1 MDKIKNIKDARKF
14 AKKVLDK
21 TYKSSD
27 IHTITHAVGTN
38 VWTVHASS
46 NEFEI
51 ILSLNSE
58 TGKLFV
64 DPEVR
69 RVIKVNITESPI
81 PVTDSIN
88 TIVYRERKITKW
100 RYLFTTIGLTVV
112 GSVISAFFD
121 KGVGITISL
130 IFGGLS
136 IWFGRDAFIIT
147 KETERA

>member
-1 MDKIKNIKDARKF
+1 MDKIKNVKDARKY
-14 AKKVLDK
+14 AKKILDK
-21 TYKSSD
+21 TYKSCD

-38 VWTVHASS
+38 AWTVQASS

-51 ILSLNSE
+51 TLSLNSE

-69 RVIKVNITESPI
+69 RVFKAKITEPPI
-81 PVTDSIN
+81 YVTDSIKR
-88 TIVYRERKITKW
+88 TVYRERKITKW

-121 KGVGITISL
+121 KSVGITISL

-136 IWFGRDAFIIT
+136 IWFGRDAFMIT
-147 KETERA
+147 KETESA